1 MTKFAEFLGG
11 AVLIIGGIIL
21 IIGGII
27 LLLPLST
34 LCGAIAGWA
43 VGLFFEKEIL
53 SVASQLGVHNVT
65 MWQLGAFLGF
75 VGAFLRTTTTV
86 KEK

>member
-1 MTKFAEFLGG
+1 MTKFVEFLGA
-11 AVLIIGGIIL
+11 AVL

-53 SVASQLGVHNVT
+53 GVASQLGIHNVT

-75 VGAFLRTTTTV
+75 VGTFLRTTTTV
-86 KEK
+86 REK